1 MPASI
6 EPIQDSDLHPYV
18 SLLRAGGVLACPTET
33 QMGLLADALS
43 EVAVARVCELKR
55 RPVGEALSVIVPSL
69 EQALRLVRDV
79 SDQAL
84 RLARQHW
91 PGPLTV
97 VLRARDG
104 LPAALIKDGKLALRV
119 PGPSPALA
127 LVRAF
132 GGPLT
137 ATSANESGR
146 PPLISAGE
154 LRATFGPALAGIV
167 PGVSPGAPASTL
179 VDLTGDHP
187 VVLRQG
193 AVILR
198 Q

>member
-1 MPASI
+1 
-6 EPIQDSDLHPYV
+6 
-18 SLLRAGGVLACPTET
+18 
-33 QMGLLADALS
+33 
-43 EVAVARVCELKR
+43 
-55 RPVGEALSVIVPSL
+55 
-69 EQALRLVRDV
+69 VRDV
-79 SDQAL
+79 SDQSL

-91 PGPLTV
+91 PGPLTI

-104 LPAALIKDGKLALRV
+104 LPPELLKDGKLALRV
-119 PGPSPALA
+119 PGPSPALT

-146 PPLISAGE
+146 PPLTSAAE

-167 PGVSPGAPASTL
+167 PGVSPGAPASTI
-179 VDLTGDHP
+179 VDLTGERP
-187 VVLRQG
+187 LVLRQG
-193 AVILR
+193 AVILG